1 MNNSINFKNKILFSK
16 YKIKSLIGK
25 GEQSKVYLVENI
37 QNKKLYAA
45 KIEKKVS
52 GKLKLLENDSCYLY
66 YLKGFGIP
74 KIITYGQSK
83 KYTILIQQLL
93 GKTLK
98 ELFEQST
105 NKIKD
110 LCMSAIQIIERI
122 EYIHSKYILH
132 LDIKPE
138 NFLVGNPDSSTIYI
152 IDFGFSKKY
161 RSSRT
166 KKHIIY
172 KINKYF
178 SGTVAFLS
186 LNATNGVEQSRR
198 DDLESL
204 AYSLIYLF
212 NGTLPWINI
221 KAKTFLDYQVKMY
234 DIKKSYCI
242 KDLCKNL
249 PKEFVIFIEYV
260 RKLKFEEEP
269 NYNMLKNLFIDAL
282 KNINEENDY
291 KFSWMSQ
298 SDRKKYI
305 NQSKRSCSNSLNKRK
320 SSPRKRMLEK
330 LREISKNINNK
341 SVENNNNNIFYNNI
355 INLNMISE
363 KEKSIINLKKEKN
376 LTQDINKN
384 TIEKNEIKTEQ
395 NISPI
400 FSPRIHLNKLKKTV
414 YINSENYSK
423 NILKTRIKNNLSNNK
438 SSSEKKSENFEKSNT
453 ELNSDI
459 SYIPKTKKVK
469 LMYEKLLTPTILRNP
484 NNLKNLNKINY
495 YLKITKNEISHKK
508 VPNQEN
514 NSNYLA
520 QSMIIK
526 IDQNNRI
533 PKIDNIKKDNLP
545 KMNNIISP
553 THYRHLSSNYN
564 SDFYSDL
571 NDLNFKTLESND
583 SGTNYSNDR
592 NHKFNF
598 IKLNNKINTNK
609 CILINENSNF

>member
-138 NFLVGNPDSSTIYI
+138 NFLIGNPDSSTIYI

-204 AYSLIYLF
+204 AYSLIYF
-212 NGTLPWINI
+212 YNGFLPWQNI
-221 KAKTFLDYQVKMY
+221 KAKNNDVKY
-234 DIKKSYCI
+234 KKI
-242 KDLCKNL
+242 LEQKMNINMQNVCKNL
-249 PKEFVIFIEYV
+249 PTEFDDFLKYTRDLQFEAKPDYNYLKELLKKVLEKNNCISGNIFDFYNYIDS
-260 RKLKFEEEP
+260 KKQGDNQKFIKNFESSNKIKFTEE
-269 NYNMLKNLFIDAL
+269 K
-282 KNINEENDY
+282 KTNEE
-291 KFSWMSQ
+291 S
-298 SDRKKYI
+298 
-305 NQSKRSCSNSLNKRK
+305 
-320 SSPRKRMLEK
+320 
-330 LREISKNINNK
+330 
-341 SVENNNNNIFYNNI
+341 
-355 INLNMISE
+355 
-363 KEKSIINLKKEKN
+363 
-376 LTQDINKN
+376 
-384 TIEKNEIKTEQ
+384 Q
-395 NISPI
+395 NI
-400 FSPRIHLNKLKKTV
+400 KG
-414 YINSENYSK
+414 
-423 NILKTRIKNNLSNNK
+423 
-438 SSSEKKSENFEKSNT
+438 
-453 ELNSDI
+453 I
-459 SYIPKTKKVK
+459 S
-469 LMYEKLLTPTILRNP
+469 
-484 NNLKNLNKINY
+484 
-495 YLKITKNEISHKK
+495 
-508 VPNQEN
+508 
-514 NSNYLA
+514 
-520 QSMIIK
+520 
-526 IDQNNRI
+526 
-533 PKIDNIKKDNLP
+533 
-545 KMNNIISP
+545 
-553 THYRHLSSNYN
+553 
-564 SDFYSDL
+564 
-571 NDLNFKTLESND
+571 
-583 SGTNYSNDR
+583 
-592 NHKFNF
+592 
-598 IKLNNKINTNK
+598 
-609 CILINENSNF
+609 